1 MHNRIM
7 LIKQLGE
14 IVAAVNPKLVILL
27 VLRRNFCKELG
38 SLKTS

>member
-1 MHNRIM
+1 M

-27 VLRRNFCKELG
+27 VLRGNLREKLG